1 MNIAKFK
8 LLIGFQEPLL
18 CIQGD
23 IFETPA
29 DHIVFAV
36 NYPNSEGQYDNSS
49 GFAAEVCRNYWPELS
64 NIKFEK
70 GESRS
75 CLSKGKFFHAI
86 AVHANEPNG
95 WKDTP
100 ELIESCLNRLPV
112 SSEEVIA
119 IVLIGGGVAGKK
131 WKSSVNNI
139 TGMSRSYKT
148 IVLYVKKPDYYQA
161 IMQTGLA
168 YRSIPLSLLPKSRKY
183 RAELA

>member
-36 NYPNSEGQYDNSS
+36 NYPNSEGQYDNSN
-49 GFAAEVCRNYWPELS
+49 GFAAEVCHNYWPELS
-64 NIKFEK
+64 DIKFQK
-70 GESRS
+70 GEIRS

-86 AVHANEPNG
+86 AVHTNEPNG
-95 WKDTP
+95 WRDSPK
-100 ELIESCLNRLPV
+100 LIEDCVNRLPV

-119 IVLIGGGVAGKK
+119 SVLIGGGVAGKK
-131 WKSSVNNI
+131 WKSSINNI
-139 TGMSRSYKT
+139 VGLSRSYKT
-148 IVLYVKKPDYYQA
+148 IVLYVKEQDYYQA

-168 YRSIPLSLLPKSRKY
+168 YQSIPINLLPKSRKY